1 MYGTVRHRR
10 KRIQAPSTTPDCFQS
25 NNTKLVTSAR
35 PIHIHTVLNGNEVR
49 VSLRNTFLAKKR
61 NFKHWR
67 PPALVTC
74 RYGSLRGPDEFSRK
88 NRNSEACYASTQ
100 RSVHGGTR
108 AAAAAEPAMH
118 GPGYCYLP
126 SRLQQPLRSQHVQG
140 AQQHHFLLR

>member
-61 NFKHWR
+61 NFKHWP

-74 RYGSLRGPDEFSRK
+74 RYGSLKFSRK
-88 NRNSEACYASTQ
+88 NRNSESYYASTQ

-118 GPGYCYLP
+118 GPGYCYP
-126 SRLQQPLRSQHVQG
+126 SPRLQQPLLISHVRG
-140 AQQHHFLLR
+140 AQHLFLLR